1 MPVESANR
9 FEVREM
15 EEIKGIE
22 KNESEDLL
30 EMYESA
36 FSGSEQ
42 QLSLVAVGT
51 FNRLIG
57 QFEKEE
63 IRTIAEILKALA
75 TAPTVLQR

>member
-1 MPVESANR
+1 
-9 FEVREM
+9 M

-36 FSGSEQ
+36 FLGSEQ
-42 QLSLVAVGT
+42 QLSLAAVGT
-51 FNRLIG
+51 FNRLID

-63 IRTIAEILKALA
+63 IHTIAEILKALA

>member
-1 MPVESANR
+1 MPVESTNR

-51 FNRLIG
+51 FNRLID

>member
-42 QLSLVAVGT
+42 QLSLAAVGT
-51 FNRLIG
+51 FNRLID

-63 IRTIAEILKALA
+63 IRRIAEILKALA

>member
-1 MPVESANR
+1 M
-9 FEVREM
+9 REM

-42 QLSLVAVGT
+42 QLSLAAVGT
-51 FNRLIG
+51 FNRLID

>member
-1 MPVESANR
+1 MQVESTNR

-42 QLSLVAVGT
+42 QLSLAAVGT
-51 FNRLIG
+51 FNRLID
-57 QFEKEE
+57 QFAKEE

>member
-1 MPVESANR
+1 
-9 FEVREM
+9 M

-42 QLSLVAVGT
+42 QLSLVAVGI

>member
-1 MPVESANR
+1 MPVKSANR
-9 FEVREM
+9 SEVREM

-42 QLSLVAVGT
+42 QLSLAAVGT
-51 FNRLIG
+51 FNRLID

>member
-1 MPVESANR
+1 MSIESTNR
-9 FEVREM
+9 FEVRGM